1 MRPVL
6 ASAPHTGSAG
16 LSHKEESVAKQWDVI
31 VIGAGLGGLSAAAHL
46 ARAGKSVLVLEQGSG
61 PGGYAYGMQRGD
73 YYFDFSLH
81 SMDGIAPGGWAY
93 VALHELGVLDRV
105 TFKRLDPCYV
115 TRFPDREITA
125 HANPIDY
132 EAELIRHFPAESA
145 GIRALFSEMLAIY
158 HETHRLRTDTELAP
172 TASADDMPCR
182 FPHLIRSVSESWA
195 QLLERHIHTPELK
208 AMISPLWLYCGLP
221 PSRLSATAF
230 ALLWGSAHHYGGY
243 YPQGGSMAINQALVE
258 RIQAGQG
265 EIHYQQQVTRI
276 HIQDGHATGVSTAS
290 GLHAQARA
298 VISNASAPGTL
309 LNLIEPEHLPPGYI
323 TRVAVT
329 PDSLSTFNIFLG
341 LDRNKLQKEL
351 PHELFIL
358 DSYNPEEHYA
368 ATLSGDWERVPL
380 ILGHYTHANPDCAP
394 ADGAVITVMC
404 LAPWSYQDVWGTG
417 GDLNNYQQNTTYQQ
431 LKTRVAHTLLA
442 RVERHVPGLGAAIRQ
457 QEIATPLTNAQFTLN
472 RSGAIFGYE
481 QSVAGMYMGRLT
493 EQTPIPNLFLAG
505 AWTVPGGG
513 QSAVLISGYDSAR
526 HCVRYLD
533 VPPDAIR
540 PTTTHHTGIE
550 VPPGAPAPATNGTAP
565 IPLLQQPAPDF
576 TLTAIASGREVSVAR
591 FAQRPLVLIFAS
603 QNTTALVG
611 EINGAVRAQLPLPT
625 QATIASV
632 FDFGNVPPLFHG
644 MIKFMLKRAYKQAAQ
659 GVPPGFDPADYI
671 LILPDWTGQVRK
683 QFGID
688 GVDKAAAVV
697 VIDRAGKVQGVLQG
711 TNVVEST
718 MDLLK
723 WM

>member
-1 MRPVL
+1 MGHVL
-6 ASAPHTGSAG
+6 VSAPHTSSAG
-16 LSHKEESVAKQWDVI
+16 LSHKEETVAKLWDVI

-46 ARAGKSVLVLEQGSG
+46 TRVGKSVLVLEQGSG
-61 PGGYAYGMQRGD
+61 PGGYASGMQRGD

-93 VALHELGVLDRV
+93 VALHDLAVLDQV

-115 TRFPDREITA
+115 TWFPDRKITA

-132 EAELIRHFPAESA
+132 EAELIRHFPEESA
-145 GIRALFSEMLAIY
+145 GIRALFSEMLTIY

-172 TASADDMPCR
+172 AGSADDMPRR

-195 QLLERHIHTPELK
+195 QLLERHINTPELK

-230 ALLWGSAHHYGGY
+230 ALLWGSVHHYGGY
-243 YPQGGSMAINQALVE
+243 YPQGGSMALNRALVE

-276 HIQDGHATGVSTAS
+276 HIQDGQATGVSTAS
-290 GLHAQARA
+290 GLHVQARA

-309 LNLIEPEHLPPGYI
+309 LNLVEPAHLPPGYI

-341 LDRNKLQKEL
+341 LDRNKLQKEP

-380 ILGHYTHANPDCAP
+380 ILGHYTDANPDCAP
-394 ADGAVITVMC
+394 PDGAVITVMC
-404 LAPWSYQDVWGTG
+404 LAPWSYQDVWGTK
-417 GDLNNYQQNTTYQQ
+417 GDLNDYQQNTTYQQ
-431 LKTRVAHTLLA
+431 LKTQVAHTLLA

-457 QEIATPLTNAQFTLN
+457 QEISTPLTNAQFTLN

-481 QSVAGMYMGRLT
+481 QSVAGMYMGRLS
-493 EQTPIPNLFLAG
+493 ERTPIPNLFLAG

-533 VPPDAIR
+533 SSPDVIR
-540 PTTTHHTGIE
+540 SNTRYTGIAMPSD
-550 VPPGAPAPATNGTAP
+550 VPAPVTHSTSSSL
-565 IPLLQQPAPDF
+565 LLQQPAPDF
-576 TLTAIASGREVSVAR
+576 TLTAIASKRQVSVSSCV
-591 FAQRPLVLIFAS
+591 QRPLVLIFAS

-611 EINGAVRAQLPLPT
+611 EINAAVRSQLPLPT
-625 QATIASV
+625 QVTIASV

-644 MIKFMLKRAYKQAAQ
+644 MIKLMLKRAYKQAAQ

-688 GVDKAAAVV
+688 GIDKAAAVV
-697 VIDRAGKVQGVLQG
+697 VVDRAGKIQGVLQG